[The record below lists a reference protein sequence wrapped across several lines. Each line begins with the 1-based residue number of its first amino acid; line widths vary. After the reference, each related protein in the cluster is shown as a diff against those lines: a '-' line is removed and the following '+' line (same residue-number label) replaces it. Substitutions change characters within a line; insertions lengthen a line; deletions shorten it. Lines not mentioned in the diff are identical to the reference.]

1 MSSQRLSRKKNQ
13 QADSPCI
20 LIVEDDTAIGELLT
34 LALAYET
41 HYQPRLVGSGQE
53 ALRAVEAVHPILF
66 VLNYQ
71 LPDMT
76 GIEVYDRLHARSQF
90 VTTPAIVISANVPQD
105 ELRKRQLVDVAKPFD
120 MDTLLSTIERVL
132 APSSEGGYR

>member
-1 MSSQRLSRKKNQ
+1 MSSEQASREKNQ
-13 QADSPCI
+13 QADPQWI

-41 HYQPRLVGSGQE
+41 PYQPCLVCSGQE
-53 ALRAVEAVHPILF
+53 ALRAVEEIRPILL

-76 GIEVYDRLHARSQF
+76 GIQVYDRLHARTQF
-90 VTTPAIVISANVPQD
+90 ATTPAIVISANVPQE
-105 ELRKRQLVDVAKPFD
+105 ELDKRHLVDLEKPFD
-120 MDTLLSTIERVL
+120 LNDLLQTIERVL
-132 APSSEGGYR
+132 ASSARR

>member
-1 MSSQRLSRKKNQ
+1 MTQQHVRLNEQRRTN
-13 QADSPCI
+13 CI
-20 LIVEDDTAIGELLT
+20 LIVEDDIAIGELLA

-41 HYQPRLVGSGQE
+41 PYQPRLVSSGQE
-53 ALRAVEAVHPILF
+53 ALRTAQEVHPILLL
-66 VLNYQ
+66 LNYQ

-76 GIEVYDRLHARSQF
+76 GIELYDALHARTEF
-90 VTTPAIVISANVPQD
+90 AKTPAIVISANVPED